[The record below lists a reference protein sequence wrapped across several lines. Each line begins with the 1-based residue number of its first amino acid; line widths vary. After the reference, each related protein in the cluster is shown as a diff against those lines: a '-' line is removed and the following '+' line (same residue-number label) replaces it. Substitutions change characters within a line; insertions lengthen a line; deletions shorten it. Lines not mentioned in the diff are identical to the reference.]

1 MTANSNDQEGA
12 PSKKALARPALEHLQ
27 RALPTVPDWDAAGPV
42 IFETIRHLNTLNDPD
57 EKTPT
62 LHLLESCC
70 LRLLSSIGTKGIAP
84 EILYVPPRAQQTVGF
99 NSASAKWSDLHKNL
113 LALQKSASFAWHDDH
128 LVALLTVE
136 GMVSSTGQA
145 LSALLNGISSIE
157 QLNTSKNIDLKR
169 LGGRLFHTGWFN
181 DEDVHVPEA
190 MIRFGKKIEGFNYPT
205 TFIMTRNVALAF
217 DLQDAPIWLSKLIAE
232 YLFFPFMLRMPTT
245 RKKVNFALH
254 FELTLY
260 AEYLNKI
267 DTKSHFEE
275 TYERIAPVLERCGEL
290 LAQENSYELSSTNNG
305 PPKIAFLLHSHSY
318 LAHARNY
325 LTFLEGLKELDS
337 RPLEP
342 ITYINGNETEHGKE
356 RLPQAIS
363 ERGSTIRWIDLS
375 AGDVPDYLLAIRAQA
390 DKDSIAMLVFVSTP
404 TFLITSARARIAPR
418 ITWWAMKYH
427 AIQSNNIDG
436 YLTYGSFGPERI
448 IEGRKWRSTF
458 PALTDLY
465 DPNVAEQAHEIRQRY
480 LKKGFRC
487 LLACIGRAEKI
498 NHRPYLETVQRLLVD
513 HPDAL
518 FLWTGRSIPP
528 EVKATINELGI
539 SEQCECIGWIDTK
552 LYAQV
557 IDIYV
562 DSYPFASGYT
572 AYEAMAAGKP
582 VVVLETP
589 ESLETSTATTL
600 LPALKRESG
609 SRKDQDRLI
618 EIFSEKDE
626 DLAFT
631 PFVSN
636 IETYEKKALR
646 LMEDTQYREQSGE
659 AGRTFVNE
667 FLSDRT
673 RMTQNICTHF
683 FEIIDGS

>member
-12 PSKKALARPALEHLQ
+12 SSKKPLTRPAIEHLQ
-27 RALPTVPDWDAAGPV
+27 RALPTVSDWDAAGPV
-42 IFETIRHLNTLNDPD
+42 IFETIRHLNTLKDLG
-57 EKTPT
+57 EKETT
-62 LHLLESCC
+62 LHLIESCC

-84 EILYVPPRAQQTVGF
+84 EILYVPPRAQQTVRFDSESG
-99 NSASAKWSDLHKNL
+99 KWSDLHKDL
-113 LALQKSASFAWHDDH
+113 LALQKNASFTWHDDH
-128 LVALLTVE
+128 LVALLAVE
-136 GMVSSTGQA
+136 GMFTSTGEA
-145 LSALLNGISSIE
+145 LSALVDGISSIE
-157 QLNTSKNIDLKR
+157 QLNSSNNIDLKR
-169 LGGRLFHTGWFN
+169 LGGRLFHTGWLK
-181 DEDVHVPEA
+181 DEDSHVPKA
-190 MIRFGKKIEGFNYPT
+190 LNRLGKIVEGFNYPT
-205 TFIMTRNVALAF
+205 AFIMVRNVALAL
-217 DLQDAPIWLSKLIAE
+217 DLQDAPVWLSKLIAE
-232 YLFFPFMLRMPTT
+232 YLIFPFMRRMPTT
-245 RKKVNFALH
+245 REKVNFALH

-267 DTKSHFEE
+267 DTKSHFED
-275 TYERIAPVLERCGEL
+275 TYARMTPVLERCGEL
-290 LAQENSYELSSTNNG
+290 LAQDNSDELPNTGDG
-305 PPKIAFLLHSHSY
+305 PQKIAFLLHSHSY

-325 LTFLEGLKELDS
+325 LTFLEGLKELES
-337 RPLEP
+337 PPLEP
-342 ITYINGNETEHGKE
+342 ITYINGNETEHGEE
-356 RLPQAIS
+356 RLPLAIS
-363 ERGSTIRWIDLS
+363 ERGSAIRWIDLS
-375 AGDVPDYLLAIRAQA
+375 AGDVPDYLSAIKAQA
-390 DKDSIAMLVFVSTP
+390 DQDNIAMLVFVSTP

-427 AIQSNNIDG
+427 EIQSNSIDG
-436 YLTYGSFGPERI
+436 YLTYGSFGPERV

-465 DPNVAEQAHEIRQRY
+465 DPNVAEQANEIRQGY
-480 LKKGFRC
+480 LSKGYRC

-498 NHRPYLETVQRLLVD
+498 NHRPYLETVKRLLVD

-528 EVKATINELGI
+528 EVKATIDELGI
-539 SEQCECIGWIDTK
+539 SNQCEFIGWVNTR

-562 DSYPFASGYT
+562 DSFPFASGYT

-609 SRKDQDRLI
+609 SREDQDRLI
-618 EIFSEKDE
+618 EIFSEKYE

-659 AGRTFVNE
+659 SGRAFVNE
-667 FLSDRT
+667 FLSDRL

-683 FEIIDGS
+683 LEIIDCS